1 MPVTSRSS
9 ASPPSPIPSVEKGSL
24 MADLSRRRFI
34 AGTAL
39 SVAAGAAA
47 ASGLGAAAAVPQL
60 LAGVGRATPASAPD
74 LTPLGTDVVAH
85 LRNASTGEVS
95 LMVGDRELVYK
106 DAQLAARLLQGAR
119 RASQEG

>member
-1 MPVTSRSS
+1 MPVTSRRSIS
-9 ASPPSPIPSVEKGSL
+9 PSPIPSVEKGSL

-47 ASGLGAAAAVPQL
+47 ASGIGAAAAVPQL
-60 LAGVGRATPASAPD
+60 LAGVGRATPDAPD

>member
-9 ASPPSPIPSVEKGSL
+9 TSPSPIPSVEKGSL

-60 LAGVGRATPASAPD
+60 LAGVGRATPADPPD
-74 LTPLGTDVVAH
+74 LTPLGPDAVPH
-85 LRNASTGEVS
+85 LPNPGPTV
-95 LMVGDRELVYK
+95 
-106 DAQLAARLLQGAR
+106 
-119 RASQEG
+119 